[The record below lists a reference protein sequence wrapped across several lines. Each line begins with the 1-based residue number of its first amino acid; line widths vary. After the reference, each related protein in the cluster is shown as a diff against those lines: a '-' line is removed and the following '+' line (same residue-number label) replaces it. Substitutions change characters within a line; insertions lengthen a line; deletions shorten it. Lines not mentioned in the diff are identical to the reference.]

1 MNYGFVNVAAAIP
14 SVRVADVKYNM
25 SEVTTLLF
33 KAEAEGVEVVVLP
46 ELSLTGYSCLDL
58 FAQQTLLVAAEEAIV
73 Q

>member
-33 KAEAEGVEVVVLP
+33 KAEAEGVEVVVFPRIVSHRLF
-46 ELSLTGYSCLDL
+46 LSRSLCPADPPCGC
-58 FAQQTLLVAAEEAIV
+58 
-73 Q
+73 